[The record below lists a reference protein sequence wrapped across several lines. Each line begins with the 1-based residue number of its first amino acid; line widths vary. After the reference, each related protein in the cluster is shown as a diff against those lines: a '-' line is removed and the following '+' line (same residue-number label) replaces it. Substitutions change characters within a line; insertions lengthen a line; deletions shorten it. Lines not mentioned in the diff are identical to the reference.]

1 MKSIEK
7 HMCEDKDDGA
17 YVQQVHRS
25 SFFQMKRIRTT
36 RTQHQALPFSP

>member
-17 YVQQVHRS
+17 YVQQRMES
-25 SFFQMKRIRTT
+25 EPWQKEKNN
-36 RTQHQALPFSP
+36 

>member
-17 YVQQVHRS
+17 YVQQ
-25 SFFQMKRIRTT
+25 RIESETW
-36 RTQHQALPFSP
+36 QKEKNN